1 MDDENEKQIENEA
14 TNDDTTRIKK
24 SRLMH
29 KLIWCIVIIAILVGT
44 LTIYLSPIDNL
55 QKADAIVAISGG
67 DTNARTMRAVELYH
81 AGWAPKIIFSGAA
94 ADPESPSNAEVMK
107 QIALG
112 NGVPLKAI
120 LTDKQAKNTAQNASG
135 SLDVLNDKGYKTI
148 ILVTSQYHQ
157 RRAFLQ
163 FAKKFGN
170 SVRIIN
176 QPAKDFYW
184 NRWTWWMSLRGWFLT
199 ISELV
204 KIPVVMVR
212 GY

>member
-1 MDDENEKQIENEA
+1 MNEDDEEQIENEE
-14 TNDDTTRIKK
+14 TNDNTTRIKK

-29 KLIWCIVIIAILVGT
+29 KLIWCIVIVAVLVGVST
-44 LTIYLSPIDNL
+44 VYLSPTDGL

-67 DTNARTMRAVELYH
+67 DTNARTMKAVELYH
-81 AGWAPKIIFSGAA
+81 AGWAPMIIFSGAA

-135 SLDVLNDKGYKTI
+135 SLGVLNDKGYKII

-163 FAKKFGN
+163 FTKKFGS

-184 NRWTWWMSLRGWFLT
+184 SRWTWWTSLQGWFLT